1 MSKRAS
7 GTNKSSIKSATSG
20 GDGPLADRPLTL
32 ALPRGRILD
41 EAIELF
47 GRAGVDLGPVAEAR
61 STRRL
66 IVPVPKEGLQV
77 LIVRD
82 TDVPA
87 YVEYGAAH
95 LGIAG
100 RDVLEEQGRDLYE
113 PLDLGLGRCRMVV
126 AEPADQPVD
135 EAAHI
140 HLRYATKFPEITRR
154 HLQDRGVVAEVIK
167 LYGSIEIAPLVGL
180 ADRIVDLVSSGET
193 LRQHHLREVET
204 IMEISA
210 RLCVGRAA
218 AKLYAD
224 RIEDL
229 IRRLEVATGARPA
242 TKLGAKPVAKRAA
255 R

>member
-1 MSKRAS
+1 MASK
-7 GTNKSSIKSATSG
+7 TIKTKKPPAVT
-20 GDGPLADRPLTL
+20 PPVRPLTL

-41 EAIELF
+41 EVMPLF
-47 GRAGVDLGPVAEAR
+47 RKAGVDLSAAEKSRAG
-61 STRRL
+61 RRL
-66 IVPVPKEGLQV
+66 IIPIEEAGLRV

-87 YVEYGAAH
+87 YVEGGAAD
-95 LGIAG
+95 LGVAG

-113 PLDLGLGRCRMVV
+113 PLDLGIGRCRMVV
-126 AEPADQPVD
+126 AEPEGRAVD
-135 EAAHI
+135 ESAQV

-154 HLQDRGVVAEVIK
+154 YLQARGTVAEIIK

-204 IMEISA
+204 ILPVSA

-218 AKLYAD
+218 AKLYGD
-224 RIEDL
+224 RIDAL
-229 IRRLEVATGARPA
+229 IRAL
-242 TKLGAKPVAKRAA
+242 RAVV
-255 R
+255 

>member
-1 MSKRAS
+1 MSRTS
-7 GTNKSSIKSATSG
+7 RPSHATHG
-20 GDGPLADRPLTL
+20 RPLTI

-41 EAIELF
+41 EALPLF
-47 GRAGVDLGPVAEAR
+47 RRAGLNLDAAEKGRAG
-61 STRRL
+61 RRL
-66 IVPVPKEGLQV
+66 IIPIEELGIRV

-87 YVEYGAAH
+87 YVEGGAADV
-95 LGIAG
+95 GIAG
-100 RDVLEEQGRDLYE
+100 RDVLEEQDRDLYE
-113 PLDLGLGRCRMVV
+113 PLDLGIGRCRMVV
-126 AEPADQPVD
+126 AEPEGRPVD
-135 EAAHI
+135 ESAQM

-154 HLQDRGVVAEVIK
+154 HLQARGTVAEIIK

-204 IMEISA
+204 IFPISA

-218 AKLYAD
+218 AKLFAD

-229 IRRLEVATGARPA
+229 VRRLRKVI
-242 TKLGAKPVAKRAA
+242 
-255 R
+255 